1 MTSDAEFTARPDG
14 TPAFNVMLQWLPDM
28 TTQRTWW
35 RQDDDTW
42 TDGHTVCPWP
52 DIERQ
57 GKNFTA
63 YRPISDPRTLLHTA
77 LVEGDGLAR
86 ALLAG
91 ELERFYGE
99 EGWPQPR
106 YHAIVELTR
115 NPVLPLDQLLVGT
128 LVQALNM
135 SAEQVVC
142 AVEPVSRDLPARH
155 LWEGGHPLYGAGA
168 HGEVEDDTEFDTFDQ
183 LRQCLNRHSDGGST
197 VIYRWDWIDSRSHL
211 LDGPDAEDPGLD
223 EFVVYGLLPRKAH
236 LFVLRCPISKGQEPD
251 VLQWLRGPRMLG
263 ALRALWAPLL
273 DEFPPAPPSDANTG
287 TTDQDPPRDEL
298 PRTPR

>member
-1 MTSDAEFTARPDG
+1 MTSDAETGYTARPDG
-14 TPAFNVMLQWLPDM
+14 TPVSNVMLQWLADR

-42 TDGHTVCPWP
+42 TDGDTICPWP

-57 GKNFTA
+57 GNNVTA
-63 YRPISDPRTLLHTA
+63 YRPLSDPRILLHTA

-115 NPVLPLDQLLVGT
+115 NPVLPLDQLLVAT
-128 LVQALNM
+128 LVHTLDM
-135 SAEQVVC
+135 SAEQVVS
-142 AVEPVSRDLPARH
+142 AVEPALRDLPARH
-155 LWEGGHPLYGAGA
+155 LWESDHPFYGAGA
-168 HGEVEDDTEFDTFDQ
+168 YGEVEDDTEFDTFDQ

-197 VIYRWDWIDSRSHL
+197 VIYRWDWTDSTSHL
-211 LDGPDAEDPGLD
+211 LDGPDAENPGPD

-236 LFVLRCPISKGQEPD
+236 LFVLRCPISKDQERD
-251 VLQWLRGPRMLG
+251 VVQWLRGPRMLG
-263 ALRALWAPLL
+263 ALRDLWSPLL
-273 DEFPPAPPSDANTG
+273 DTVPA
-287 TTDQDPPRDEL
+287 
-298 PRTPR
+298 TPRRPGDPS

>member
-1 MTSDAEFTARPDG
+1 MTEGDKADYETRQDG

-35 RQDDDTW
+35 RQDDDSW
-42 TDGHTVCPWP
+42 TDGHTVSPWS

-57 GKNFTA
+57 GKSFTA
-63 YRPISDPRTLLHTA
+63 YRPISDPRLLLYTA

-99 EGWPQPR
+99 EGWPQSR

-115 NPVLPLDQLLVGT
+115 NPGLPPDQLQLGT
-128 LVQALNM
+128 LVETLHL
-135 SAEQVVC
+135 SAEEVLS
-142 AVEPVSRDLPARH
+142 AVEPPSQDLPRHH
-155 LWEGGHPLYGAGA
+155 LWEVDHPFYGADGTR
-168 HGEVEDDTEFDTFDQ
+168 GDETEFGTFDQ
-183 LRQCLNRHSDGGST
+183 LRQCLNCHSDGGST

-211 LDGPDAEDPGLD
+211 LDGPDAEQVGLD

-236 LFVLRCPISKGQEPD
+236 LFVLRCPISKDQEPD
-251 VLQWLRGPRMLG
+251 VLRWLRGPRMLG
-263 ALRALWAPLL
+263 ALRNLWSPLL
-273 DEFPPAPPSDANTG
+273 DTVPAAPRRPG
-287 TTDQDPPRDEL
+287 DQS
-298 PRTPR
+298 

>member
-1 MTSDAEFTARPDG
+1 MTSDAETGYTARPDG
-14 TPAFNVMLQWLPDM
+14 TPVSNVMLQWLADR

-42 TDGHTVCPWP
+42 TDGDTICPWP

-57 GKNFTA
+57 GNNVTA
-63 YRPISDPRTLLHTA
+63 YRPLSDPRILLHTA

-115 NPVLPLDQLLVGT
+115 NPVLPLDQLLVAT
-128 LVQALNM
+128 
-135 SAEQVVC
+135 
-142 AVEPVSRDLPARH
+142 
-155 LWEGGHPLYGAGA
+155 
-168 HGEVEDDTEFDTFDQ
+168 

-197 VIYRWDWIDSRSHL
+197 VIYRWDWTDSTSHL
-211 LDGPDAEDPGLD
+211 LDGPDAENPGPD

-236 LFVLRCPISKGQEPD
+236 LFVLRCPISKDQERD
-251 VLQWLRGPRMLG
+251 VVQWLRGPRMLG
-263 ALRALWAPLL
+263 ALRDLWSPLL
-273 DEFPPAPPSDANTG
+273 DTVPA
-287 TTDQDPPRDEL
+287 
-298 PRTPR
+298 TPRRPGDPS